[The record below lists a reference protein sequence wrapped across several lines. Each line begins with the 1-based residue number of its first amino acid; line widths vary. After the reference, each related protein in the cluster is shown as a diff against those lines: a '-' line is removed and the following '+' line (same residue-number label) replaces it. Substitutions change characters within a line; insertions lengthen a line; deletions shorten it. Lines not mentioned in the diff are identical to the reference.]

1 MNCGHSREILALFI
15 EGDLAPGQTERIR
28 TQIDACG
35 ECRQTCEEL
44 QASQSLIRARLKLP
58 LQTSPNPA
66 LLAGMRQRVLSQ
78 IQDERRTLGWA
89 LRIERAL
96 VLSFRGRPYA
106 FAGLAVLLVISA
118 VLLGQPRHTL
128 PAAQFEGK
136 EALVKP
142 PAYRSWVLVGNNV
155 YVDPTGYRE
164 YMRTGAF
171 PEGTVFVRERARSEL
186 NKDPDPHGTVVASV
200 KDSSRFEE
208 GWGFFD
214 FTEKERSVQPGGQSA
229 SYGTCQPCHAAHAQT
244 DHVFTQFYP
253 VLRSA
258 RVGIG

>member
-1 MNCGHSREILALFI
+1 
-15 EGDLAPGQTERIR
+15 
-28 TQIDACG
+28 
-35 ECRQTCEEL
+35 
-44 QASQSLIRARLKLP
+44 LIRARLKLP

-89 LRIERAL
+89 LQIERAL
-96 VLSFRGRPYA
+96 VLFFRGRPYA
-106 FAGLAVLLVISA
+106 LAGLAVLLVISA

-136 EALVKP
+136 EALVRP
-142 PAYRSWVLVGNNV
+142 SAYRSWVLVGNNV

-164 YMRTGAF
+164 YTRTGAF
-171 PEGTVFVRERARSEL
+171 PEGTVFVRERSQSEL
-186 NKDPDPHGTVVASV
+186 NEDPHGALVVSV
-200 KDSSRFEE
+200 KDGSRFEG

-214 FTEKERSVQPGGQSA
+214 FSNKEGAVQSKAQA
-229 SYGTCQPCHAAHAQT
+229 ATHETCVPCHAAHGQT

-253 VLRSA
+253 ALRSA
-258 RVGIG
+258 RMDIG